1 MIFLTFTWNIV
12 GFFKGNYTMLA
23 YAWPV
28 RGEIDM
34 ANNKLAGGWVI
45 VAMVGDL
52 TGINSWPDGRV
63 DMRDVAKVAR
73 LFGISLPN
81 PRYDPNCDIY
91 YDGKID
97 MRDVAVPARNFGKID
112 P

>member
-1 MIFLTFTWNIV
+1 
-12 GFFKGNYTMLA
+12 MLA

-28 RGEIDM
+28 QGEIDIG
-34 ANNKLAGGWVI
+34 NNKYVSSVI
-45 VAMVGDL
+45 AVAMPGDI
-52 TGINSWPDGRV
+52 TGSNAWPDGKV
-63 DMRDVAKVAR
+63 DMKDVGKVAR